1 MTNNSLKV
9 GFVGLGSMG
18 MGSAVSLVKAG
29 FAVRGFDVREEARAK
44 FNAAGGVGVSTAA
57 EAAQNADV
65 YILMVVNSQQ
75 ADDVLFGADGAAA
88 ALPKGAIV
96 MLCSTVSPQY
106 AQETAARLEGMGLAM
121 LDSPIS
127 GGPVRAAAG
136 ELSIMLSGPPALIER
151 VQPALDA
158 MSANV
163 FLMGDA
169 CGLGSTMKLVNQVL
183 AGVNLA
189 VSTEAIAFG
198 ARAGIDPQR
207 IYEVIRVSAG
217 NSWMFENRVPHILA
231 DDYTPMSAVDI
242 WVKDLGLVLETGK
255 ENRLPLPLAAA
266 AHQLFMMA
274 SASGWGKIDD
284 AAAVKV
290 YEKIANFSVL
300 GKAGE
305 E

>member
-1 MTNNSLKV
+1 MTNNSLKI

-29 FAVRGFDVREEARAK
+29 FAVRGFDVRAEVLK
-44 FNAAGGVGVSTAA
+44 MFNAAGGAGVPTAA
-57 EAAQNADV
+57 DAARGADV
-65 YILMVVNSQQ
+65 YILMVVNAQQ
-75 ADDVLFGADGAAA
+75 ADDVLFGSGDAAA
-88 ALPKGAIV
+88 VLPKGAIV

-106 AQETAARLEGMGLAM
+106 ARETAVRLEEMGLNM

-136 ELSIMLSGPPALIER
+136 ELSIMLSGKPALIER
-151 VQPALDA
+151 VQPLLDA
-158 MSANV
+158 MSSNV
-163 FLMGDA
+163 FRMGDE

-189 VSTEAIAFG
+189 VATEAIAFG
-198 ARAGIDPQR
+198 ARAGIEPQR
-207 IYEVIRVSAG
+207 IFEVISVSAG
-217 NSWMFENRVPHILA
+217 SSWMFQNRVPHILE

-242 WVKDLGLVLETGK
+242 WVKDLGLVLDTGK
-255 ENRLPLPLAAA
+255 ENRLPLPMAAA

-274 SASGWGKIDD
+274 SASGWGKLDD

-290 YEKIANFSVL
+290 YEKLANFRVL
-300 GKAGE
+300 GGGVE

>member
-1 MTNNSLKV
+1 MTSNSLKV

-29 FAVRGFDVREEARAK
+29 FSVRWFDVHADAREK
-44 FNAAGGVGVSTAA
+44 FNAAGVMGVSTAA
-57 EAAQNADV
+57 AAAQGADV
-65 YILMVVNSQQ
+65 YILMVVNAQQ
-75 ADDVLFGADGAAA
+75 ADEVLFGAGAAAA
-88 ALPKGAIV
+88 ALPPGAIV

-106 AQETAARLEGMGLAM
+106 AKETAARLEKAGLFM

-127 GGPVRAAAG
+127 GGPIRAAAG
-136 ELSIMLSGPPALIER
+136 ELSIMLSGQPALIDC
-151 VQPALDA
+151 VQPVLDA

-189 VSTEAIAFG
+189 VSAEAIAFG
-198 ARAGIDPQR
+198 ARAGIDAQR
-207 IYEVIRVSAG
+207 IFDVISVSAG
-217 NSWMFENRVPHILA
+217 NSWMFQNRVPHILA

-274 SASGWGKIDD
+274 SASGWGKLDD

-300 GKAGE
+300 GGIVE